1 MPTRQLRG
9 PQKTIGGD
17 GRACYSPL
25 VIFTL
30 WGWRAWLLLVLAA
43 AVVAFYFGVLTVVE
57 ERLQQVAA
65 SATMERLASQPA
77 VAEAF
82 KDPSGGRMDAYV
94 VMFLFVFLSPLALV
108 MAVTLA
114 IFLLSALAT
123 YLAPL
128 VGGERIAMLILELA
142 AGAAIYVKQELWLP
156 HAAYFFGLM
165 ARAYLVLVA

>member
-1 MPTRQLRG
+1 
-9 PQKTIGGD
+9 
-17 GRACYSPL
+17 
-25 VIFTL
+25 
-30 WGWRAWLLLVLAA
+30 
-43 AVVAFYFGVLTVVE
+43 
-57 ERLQQVAA
+57 
-65 SATMERLASQPA
+65 
-77 VAEAF
+77 
-82 KDPSGGRMDAYV
+82 MDAYV